1 MNIEYNIAVGLRY
14 ENTNPELK
22 QRKVTTMYSRKPH
35 TILTARI
42 ANAKVNK
49 STKALFVKEAELTSP
64 AFVPTGLCY
73 ITVAGVT
80 MPTNS

>member
-1 MNIEYNIAVGLRY
+1 
-14 ENTNPELK
+14 
-22 QRKVTTMYSRKPH
+22 MYSRKPH

-42 ANAKVNK
+42 ANAKANK